1 MLPAAPDYLSGSL
14 VSVLPAVARSLGS
27 SRYAAVPGL
36 GLGPAD
42 RAVVVLVDGL
52 GYEQLVRRSGHAPFL
67 RANLDSTLRLDSG
80 FPSTTATSMGSFGTG
95 TPPGAHGL
103 VGYEVLD
110 PDRDLVFNE
119 LSWENGPDPF
129 RWQPTSTV
137 FQEVLLDGVEVTRIG
152 PGFFDGSG
160 LTNAALRGGRFRAA
174 SSMADR
180 VSAAVD
186 AVKASPRALVYLYWG
201 EMDKVGH
208 VHGCQSWEWGDELE
222 LIDRAMGRLVAG
234 VPSDTAVII
243 TADHGM
249 VDAPHALRIDLA
261 HDGELAAG
269 VRHVG
274 GEFRAPQLYCEE
286 GAVPD
291 VLATWRGS
299 GTCWPA
305 SATWRESPAP
315 PSCTCRRERHRSR
328 SSSGGRTGWPTGPG
342 WGPVT
347 RWSTPGGSVRCAPTF
362 GTVSVTSSRSC
373 STTAR
378 SWTRPGCDPS
388 WYACAASTGRSPTRS
403 AAYRSSRFR
412 PGPAS
417 HPHEVRRSD
426 TSGHPS

>member
-27 SRYAAVPGL
+27 SRYATVPGL
-36 GLGPAD
+36 GLGPAE

-129 RWQPTSTV
+129 RWQPMSTV
-137 FQEVLLDGVEVTRIG
+137 FQDVLIDGVEVTRIG

-186 AVKASPRALVYLYWG
+186 AVKASPRGLVYLYWG
-201 EMDKVGH
+201 ELDKVGH
-208 VHGCQSWEWGDELE
+208 VHGPASWEWVDELE
-222 LIDRAMGRLVAG
+222 SVDRHLSSLAARVPAG
-234 VPSDTAVII
+234 TAIHV

-249 VDAPHALRIDLA
+249 VDVPFGHRVDLA
-261 HDGELAAG
+261 GERDLLAG
-269 VRHVG
+269 VRHVA
-274 GEFRAPQLYCEE
+274 GEPRATQLYLSPGTSPVEVVQRWQDRLSDRAWVGTRDE
-286 GAVPD
+286 MVDAGWFGAVRPEVRDRIGD
-291 VLATWRGS
+291 VLAVMLDDGAVVDTARMRPELVRLRGL
-299 GTCWPA
+299 
-305 SATWRESPAP
+305 
-315 PSCTCRRERHRSR
+315 H
-328 SSSGGRTGWPTGPG
+328 
-342 WGPVT
+342 
-347 RWSTPGGSVRCAPTF
+347 GSVTDEERGIPF
-362 GTVSVTSSRSC
+362 VTVPAR
-373 STTAR
+373 TA
-378 SWTRPGCDPS
+378 
-388 WYACAASTGRSPTRS
+388 
-403 AAYRSSRFR
+403 
-412 PGPAS
+412 
-417 HPHEVRRSD
+417 
-426 TSGHPS
+426 